1 MRFCFRA
8 ACCRGLFAVCRYPGA
23 VTGRYRAR
31 QSNERKITWAALVA
45 GTLLATSLAF
55 GPLWMAQLGVGV
67 ALLFSFVSVG
77 FAWRELENARKAHRG
92 EVKALLN
99 ASREVADRQHR
110 ESLEMLDRFDER
122 ANQLKSTVQRLTS
135 QLGAAHAELASMRG
149 NNVWLRGE
157 VAERQARI
165 DALTSRIAELEAA
178 RAEATGKLL
187 VLPKREVCD
196 PEAQL
201 LPTAEEL
208 WADGNHPT
216 VVDLTMLSFPVLL
229 DERKQA

>member
-1 MRFCFRA
+1 
-8 ACCRGLFAVCRYPGA
+8 
-23 VTGRYRAR
+23 
-31 QSNERKITWAALVA
+31 
-45 GTLLATSLAF
+45 
-55 GPLWMAQLGVGV
+55 MAQLGVGV